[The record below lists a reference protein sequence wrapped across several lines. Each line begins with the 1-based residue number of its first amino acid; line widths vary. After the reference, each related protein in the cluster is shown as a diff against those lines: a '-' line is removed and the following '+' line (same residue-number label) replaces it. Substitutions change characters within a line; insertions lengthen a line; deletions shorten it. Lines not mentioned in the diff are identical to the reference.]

1 MSVLT
6 SASEGPPEGI
16 RARLRSTLAGPPLP
30 VAFVALLLLWL
41 AHTGGMIEQSVSTLI
56 GCIAAAI
63 LVGVTVHVAWPG
75 DVTGWRLWVR
85 AICMQLAVALVM
97 YATGWGPVFALGFMY
112 GAADEQRLSG
122 SRATVPAM
130 AGAVI
135 GLTAGQAAVAV
146 GWAPSFLTTEQG
158 NWLAGI
164 AGIGVILVIQ
174 IMGWSLASKESVEAR
189 LRRGEERFRALV
201 EHVSDIIMVLD
212 ADGTVSYVS
221 PAFERVLGYTDDEDL
236 AKITNEYL
244 HVDDRQR
251 VTQFVEELR
260 LIPGAFAWL
269 ELRLRHADGSWHWF
283 EVGLTNRLDDADIAG
298 LVANMRDVT
307 ERRLFEQQLEY
318 QAYHDALTQLPN
330 RAQFLEHL
338 ERALFDSR
346 QNDDLVAVMFLDVD
360 RFKLVNDSLGH
371 DVGDRLLME
380 VASRLK
386 QSLRPGDVVARFGG
400 DEFTVLLDQLRA
412 PIDVEVVAERLL
424 RNLRAP
430 IVVGGRE
437 LFVTASI
444 GVAVGDD
451 PDCLAGDLLRQ
462 ADLAMYVAKDKGR
475 ARWEIFEAQSA
486 PRVVERLELEGEM
499 WHATEN
505 GEFVVHYQPEIEL
518 HSGDVVGVEALV
530 RWQHPVRGLLLP
542 DEFISSAEESSLIV
556 AIDRL
561 VLGTACARANEWID
575 TRNGRPLHLGVNLSP
590 RFLRQAQAFE
600 EVQEVLAESG
610 LDPTRLQLEITE
622 RTALADDERTLHTL
636 ERLRGIGIG
645 VAVDDFGTGYSSF
658 AYLKRFPID
667 VLKLDKTFVD
677 AIDHPGP
684 DHAIVQAVISMGHAL
699 GIRIVAEGVE
709 RPEQAARLRELGCD
723 GAQGFLFAPAVPVA
737 ELDELLH
744 AGIHPGGGVPTP
756 ATAGRRAGRSG
767 ATAGAERASKQR
779 ADRP

>member
-6 SASEGPPEGI
+6 SATDGPPEGI

-30 VAFVALLLLWL
+30 VAFVAVVLLWL
-41 AHTGGMIEQSVSTLI
+41 ARDAGIIEESVWTVI
-56 GCIAAAI
+56 GCVAVAI
-63 LVGVTVHVAWPG
+63 VVGVTAHVVWPD
-75 DVTGWRLWVR
+75 DVQGWRLWTR
-85 AICMQLAVALVM
+85 AISTQLAIALVI
-97 YATGWGPVFALGFMY
+97 YATGWGPMFALGFMY

-122 SRATVPAM
+122 SRATLPVVT
-130 AGAVI
+130 GAVL
-135 GLTAGQAAVAV
+135 GLAAGQAAIAL
-146 GWAPSFLTTEQG
+146 GWAPSFLSTTRG
-158 NWLAGI
+158 NGLAVI
-164 AGIGVILVIQ
+164 AGIGVVLVIQ
-174 IMGWSLASKESVEAR
+174 IMGWAVASKEAVEDE

-201 EHVSDIIMVLD
+201 EHVNDIILVFD
-212 ADGTVSYVS
+212 DVGSVSYVS
-221 PAFERVLGYTDDEDL
+221 PAFERVLGYHEDADL
-236 AKITNEYL
+236 GLITSTYL
-244 HVDDRQR
+244 HPDDRPR
-251 VTQFVEELR
+251 VLQFVAELR
-260 LIPGAFAWL
+260 LTPGAFAWL

-283 EVGLTNRLDDADIAG
+283 EVGLTNRLDDADIG
-298 LVANMRDVT
+298 GVVANMRDVT

-318 QAYHDALTQLPN
+318 QAYHDPLTQLPN
-330 RAQFLEHL
+330 RTQFLEHL

-400 DEFTVLLDQLRA
+400 DEFTVLLDLLTA
-412 PIDVEVVAERLL
+412 PADVEVVAERLL

-430 IVVGGRE
+430 VVVGGRE

-451 PDCLAGDLLRQ
+451 ADCLAGDLLRQ
-462 ADLAMYVAKDKGR
+462 ADLAMYVAKEKGR
-475 ARWEIFEAQSA
+475 ARWEVFEAHSA

-505 GEFVVHYQPEIEL
+505 GEFVVHYQPEIDL
-518 HSGDVVGVEALV
+518 HTGDVVGVEALV
-530 RWQHPVRGLLLP
+530 RWQHPVRGLVLP

-561 VLGTACARANEWID
+561 VLGTACARAEEWID

-610 LDPTRLQLEITE
+610 IDPTRLQLEITE

-636 ERLRGIGIG
+636 ACLREIGIG
-645 VAVDDFGTGYSSF
+645 VAIDDFGTGYSSF
-658 AYLKRFPID
+658 AYLKRFPVD

-677 AIDHPGP
+677 AIDRPGP
-684 DHAIVQAVISMGHAL
+684 DHAIVQAVIAMGHAL

-737 ELDELLH
+737 ELDELLRS
-744 AGIHPGGGVPTP
+744 GIRPGIEAVGSSPSRT
-756 ATAGRRAGRSG
+756 G
-767 ATAGAERASKQR
+767 ATAGAERAATR
-779 ADRP
+779 RTRRI